1 MNLQYLESFPN
12 TFKKIDFIKKK
23 KKELKSPMDFVA
35 TFIVCIHV
43 FHIHIFSITLIV
55 GHRRK
60 PRPICIRSS
69 PIREGVMRTP
79 DRGLKRYKSDSV

>member
-60 PRPICIRSS
+60 HGQFVYDPLPSGKGLC
-69 PIREGVMRTP
+69 GLRT
-79 DRGLKRYKSDSV
+79 VA